1 MQTLQTSEKLDDS
14 STPQHAP
21 THHLHAFNKD
31 FLMKVA
37 VIGAGVIGITTA
49 YELATQ
55 GHHVSVFERNGAAAE
70 ECSFSNTGVASAGY
84 VSPWARPGMF
94 KHVLS
99 HLWQRDTPLRISNP
113 SMADWRWLWQMRKA
127 CNPTTFARNRASM
140 LRLAE
145 YSCHRLRTLTDSLNL
160 EHERSQGLMVLLRSD
175 RDIQLMQ
182 NSLQC
187 MRDAGLSFK
196 TLTAEDAR
204 GVEPALNPDTALA
217 QAIHFPEDAVG
228 NCRQFTLLLKS
239 EAESLGVK
247 FNFNTAVQTL
257 SKAQPRLI
265 RTSAQDMGEKFDAV
279 VVCAGL
285 ASAQLVR
292 PLGLRIP
299 LASVHGYAISA
310 AVREPLDAPRSGV
323 IDEHYKVAISRLGQR
338 VRVSGGSEIGGDAKR
353 HNPASIKTLY
363 RVLDNWFPGAARTQD
378 SVQVWKGSRPML
390 PDGPPIVG
398 ASGISGVWL
407 NLGHGA
413 SGWTLACGSARAV
426 ADSINGKSPDID
438 LQGLGLERLHLQQ

>member
-1 MQTLQTSEKLDDS
+1 
-14 STPQHAP
+14 
-21 THHLHAFNKD
+21 
-31 FLMKVA
+31 MKVA

-55 GHHVSVFERNGAAAE
+55 GHQVSVFERNGAAAE
-70 ECSFSNTGVASAGY
+70 ECSFANTGVASAGY
-84 VSPWARPGMF
+84 AAPWAHPGVV
-94 KHVLS
+94 KHILS

-127 CNPTTFARNRASM
+127 SKPATFARNRASM

-145 YSCHRLRTLTDSLNL
+145 YSSHRMRTLTDTLNL
-160 EHERSQGLMVLLRSD
+160 EHERSQGFMVLLRTEHE
-175 RDIQLMQ
+175 IKLMQ
-182 NSLQC
+182 DSLQV
-187 MRDAGLSFK
+187 MRDAGFSFK
-196 TLTAEDAR
+196 SLTADEAR
-204 GVEPALNPDTALA
+204 GIEPALNPETPLA
-217 QAIHFPEDAVG
+217 QAIYFPDDEVG

-239 EAESLGVK
+239 EAETLGAK
-247 FNFNTAVQTL
+247 FHFNTPVQPL
-257 SKAQPRLI
+257 SNAQPKTI
-265 RTSAQDMGEKFDAV
+265 RTSEQDMGEKFDAV

-285 ASAQLVR
+285 ASAQIVR

-299 LASVHGYAISA
+299 LTAVHGYAISA

-323 IDEHYKVAISRLGQR
+323 IDEQYKVAISRLGQR
-338 VRVSGGSEIGGDAKR
+338 VRVTGGSEIGGNAKR
-353 HNPASIKTLY
+353 HDPASIKTLY

-378 SVQVWKGSRPML
+378 NVQVWKGSHPML

-413 SGWTLACGSARAV
+413 SGWALACGSARVV
-426 ADSINGKSPDID
+426 ADSIDGKSPDID
-438 LQGLGLERLHLQQ
+438 LQGLGLERLHLQR

>member
-1 MQTLQTSEKLDDS
+1 
-14 STPQHAP
+14 
-21 THHLHAFNKD
+21 
-31 FLMKVA
+31 MKVA

-55 GHHVSVFERNGAAAE
+55 GHQVSVFERNGAAAE
-70 ECSFSNTGVASAGY
+70 ECSFANTGVASASY
-84 VSPWARPGMF
+84 AAPWSHPGVV
-94 KHVLS
+94 KHFLS
-99 HLWQRDTPLRISNP
+99 HTWQRDTPLRISSP
-113 SMADWRWLWQMRKA
+113 SMSDWRWLWQMRKA
-127 CNPTTFARNRASM
+127 SKPATFARNRASM

-145 YSCHRLRTLTDSLNL
+145 YSHHRMRTLTDTLNL
-160 EHERSQGLMVLLRSD
+160 EHERNQGFMVLLRSE
-175 RDIQLMQ
+175 RDIRRMQ
-182 NSLQC
+182 DSLQV

-196 TLTAEDAR
+196 TLNAEEAR
-204 GVEPALNPDTALA
+204 SIEPALNPETALA
-217 QAIHFPEDAVG
+217 QAIHFPDDEVG
-228 NCRQFTLLLKS
+228 NCRQFTLLLKG
-239 EAESLGVK
+239 EAETLGVK
-247 FNFNTAVQTL
+247 FHFNTTVQPL
-257 SKAQPRLI
+257 ANAQPKTI
-265 RTSAQDMGEKFDAV
+265 RTSVQDMGEKFDAV

-285 ASAQLVR
+285 ASAQIVR

-299 LASVHGYAISA
+299 LAAVHGYTISA

-323 IDEHYKVAISRLGQR
+323 MDEQYKVAISRLGHR
-338 VRVSGGSEIGGDAKR
+338 VRVSGGSEIGGSGKR

-398 ASGISGVWL
+398 ASGVSGVWL

-426 ADSINGKSPDID
+426 ADSINSKHPDID
-438 LQGLGLERLHLQQ
+438 LQGLGLERLHRQR

>member
-1 MQTLQTSEKLDDS
+1 
-14 STPQHAP
+14 
-21 THHLHAFNKD
+21 
-31 FLMKVA
+31 MKVA

-55 GHHVSVFERNGAAAE
+55 GHQVSVFERNGAAAE

-84 VSPWARPGMF
+84 AAPWARPGMF
-94 KHVLS
+94 KHVLA
-99 HLWQRDTPLRISNP
+99 HLWQRDTPLRISKL

-127 CNPTTFARNRASM
+127 CDSTTFARNRESM

-145 YSCHRLRTLTDSLNL
+145 YSSHRMRTLTDTLNL
-160 EHERSQGLMVLLRSD
+160 EHERSQGFMVLLRSE
-175 RDIQLMQ
+175 RESRLMQ
-182 NSLQC
+182 DSLKV

-196 TLTAEDAR
+196 TLSAEEAR
-204 GVEPALNPDTALA
+204 NIEPALKPETALA
-217 QAIHFPEDAVG
+217 QAIHFPEDEVG
-228 NCRQFTLLLKS
+228 NCRQFALLLKN

-247 FNFNTAVQTL
+247 FHFNTPIEPL
-257 SKAQPRLI
+257 SSAQPKTI
-265 RTSAQDMGEKFDAV
+265 RIAKQDLGEKFDAV

-299 LASVHGYAISA
+299 LAAVHGYAISA
-310 AVREPLDAPRSGV
+310 SVREPLDAPRSGV
-323 IDEHYKVAISRLGQR
+323 MDEQYKVAISRLGQR
-338 VRVSGGSEIGGDAKR
+338 VRVSGGSEIGGNASRHDA
-353 HNPASIKTLY
+353 ASIKTLY
-363 RVLDNWFPGAARTQD
+363 RVLDDWFPGAARTQD

-390 PDGPPIVG
+390 PDGPPILG

-438 LQGLGLERLHLQQ
+438 LQGLGLERLHLQR